1 MIAERVAERIVAAQK
16 IHMPA
21 GFRASEAGHL
31 CPRYHYHARV
41 DWGARP
47 TPDAT
52 LAHIFRL
59 GQAIEEYVI
68 GLLRDAGIQVVKAQV
83 AAYERAS
90 DIVGHVDGFAVVDG
104 EEIPIEIKSVSDW
117 TWRELRSFEDI
128 LASQKPYVLR
138 WGAQLPLYLYLH
150 ERPRG
155 LWLLL
160 NKQTGELRE
169 IEVRLDQAW
178 PLLERVDAVL
188 RAARDAITRGVPPDP
203 QPDSVAFC
211 AGCWC
216 REVGLCPGAAPSDA
230 SASKIASDP
239 EIAEAAATV
248 AELRDA
254 ARRYELAQKRLKEA
268 LGRLQL
274 TAGQRVELLLGTVPV
289 RVSAY
294 ETTRYDVPDD
304 IRRQYATR
312 VVQQRV
318 EVL

>member
-1 MIAERVAERIVAAQK
+1 MIAERVAEQIVAGHK
-16 IHMPA
+16 IHRPA

-31 CPRYHYHARV
+31 CARYHYHCRV
-41 DWGARP
+41 DWELRP
-47 TPDAT
+47 TPDRT

-59 GQAIEEYVI
+59 GQATEEYVI
-68 GLLRDAGIQVVKAQV
+68 GLLRDAGVQVVKAQV

-90 DIVGHVDGFAVVDG
+90 DIVGHVDGFAIIGG
-104 EEIPIEIKSVSDW
+104 EEVPIEIKSVSDW

-128 LASQKPYVLR
+128 LASHKPYVLR
-138 WGAQLPLYLYLH
+138 WAAQLPLYLYLH

-155 LWLLL
+155 LWLLM

-169 IEVRLDQAW
+169 IEVRLEEAW

-188 RAARDAITRGVPPDP
+188 RVARDAISRGAPPDP

-216 REVGLCPGAAPSDA
+216 RHVGLCHGAALIDA
-230 SASKIASDP
+230 SASTIASDP
-239 EIAEAAATV
+239 EIAEAATTV
-248 AELRDA
+248 AELSNA
-254 ARRYELAQKRLKEA
+254 ARRYESAQKRLKEA
-268 LGRLQL
+268 LSKLELR
-274 TAGQRVELLLGTVPV
+274 AGQRVELLVGAVLV

-294 ETTRYDVPDD
+294 ETTRYDVPEE
-304 IRRQYATR
+304 IRRQYAVR

>member
-1 MIAERVAERIVAAQK
+1 MIAERIAERIVSTQK
-16 IHMPA
+16 VYKPA

-31 CPRYHYHARV
+31 CPRYHYHSRV
-41 DWGARP
+41 NWDARP

-59 GQAIEEYVI
+59 GQAIEEYVVA
-68 GLLRDAGIQVVKAQV
+68 LLRDAGIQVVKAQV

-90 DIVGHVDGFAVVDG
+90 DIVGHVDGFAVIGG
-104 EEIPIEIKSVSDW
+104 EEVPIEIKSVSEW
-117 TWRELRSFEDI
+117 TWQNLRSFGDI

-138 WGAQLPLYLYLH
+138 WAAQLPLYLYLH
-150 ERPRG
+150 ERHRG

-169 IEVRLDQAW
+169 IEVRLEDAW

-188 RAARDAITRGVPPDP
+188 REAREAISRGEPPAP
-203 QPDSVAFC
+203 KPDSVAFC
-211 AGCWC
+211 GSCWC
-216 REVGLCPGAAPSDA
+216 RQVGLCPGAAPAEPSV
-230 SASKIASDP
+230 SEIASDP

-254 ARRYELAQKRLKEA
+254 AKRYESAQKRLKEA
-268 LGRLQL
+268 LAKVQV
-274 TAGQRVELLLGTVPV
+274 APGQRVELLIGSVPV

-294 ETTRYDVPDD
+294 ETTRYDVPEEV
-304 IRRQYATR
+304 RRQYATR